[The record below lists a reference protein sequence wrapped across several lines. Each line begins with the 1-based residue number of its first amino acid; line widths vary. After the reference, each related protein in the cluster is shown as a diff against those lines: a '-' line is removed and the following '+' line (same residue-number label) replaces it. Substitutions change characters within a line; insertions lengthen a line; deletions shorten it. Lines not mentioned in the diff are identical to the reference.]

1 MLQIFGPRHL
11 EAERLDRITNKLS
24 KLSGVKVDVFAFA
37 LGNPWNKTESEESIE
52 LAKAIADALNRA
64 HMDAAGWVL
73 GSCKGASASN
83 VIVDVKREK
92 AEDLTIALEIL
103 KALTPE
109 VDTFPEIQRFS
120 ISEGCSSIL
129 SLDNSRPNKRKPDA
143 TISITAGRKIASILT
158 PEMLGNGIDSRP
170 VTPSPR

>member
-1 MLQIFGPRHL
+1 L

-24 KLSGVKVDVFAFA
+24 KLAGVKVDVFAFA
-37 LGNPWNKTESEESIE
+37 LGNPWNKTESEESVE
-52 LAKAIADALNRA
+52 LAKAIAGALNRA

>member
-1 MLQIFGPRHL
+1 
-11 EAERLDRITNKLS
+11 
-24 KLSGVKVDVFAFA
+24 
-37 LGNPWNKTESEESIE
+37 
-52 LAKAIADALNRA
+52 
-64 HMDAAGWVL
+64 MDAAGWVL
-73 GSCKGASASN
+73 GSCKGESASN